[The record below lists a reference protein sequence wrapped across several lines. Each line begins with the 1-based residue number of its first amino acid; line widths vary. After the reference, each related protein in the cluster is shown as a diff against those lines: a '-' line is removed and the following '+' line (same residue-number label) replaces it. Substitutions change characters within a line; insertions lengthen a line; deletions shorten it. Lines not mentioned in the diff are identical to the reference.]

1 MNKYQEAY
9 KLASNLTPRDMLD
22 KKVRKAVDLVKEACD
37 KADKY
42 DEKETPKKPIRIAIH
57 GLIEYECPN
66 ECEGKKKWS
75 FVSKYQNYCPNCG
88 QKLDWSD

>member
-1 MNKYQEAY
+1 MSKYHEAY

-42 DEKETPKKPIRIAIH
+42 DEKETPKKPEKLSQIFNIFA
-57 GLIEYECPN
+57 
-66 ECEGKKKWS
+66 
-75 FVSKYQNYCPNCG
+75 CPNCHCAVDDTYQKYCEECG
-88 QKLDWSD
+88 QRLKN